1 MTEYIN
7 DGGYGEKQG
16 VYHFK
21 FTPREFI
28 CPRAFWSQYS
38 IYLERL
44 YSIFNNAVNDFRKSH
59 SWKECC
65 NSKGYGKLGLYR
77 LFVSIRLDNSLRND
91 AENAGLYTEKDIINY
106 YNDKKQV

>member
-28 CPRAFWSQYS
+28 CPREFWSQYTK
-38 IYLERL
+38 YLERL
-44 YSIFNNAVNDFRKSH
+44 YNIFNNAAQRLLKDNPKNLVSDDF
-59 SWKECC
+59 
-65 NSKGYGKLGLYR
+65 GKLALYR
-77 LFVSIRLDNSLRND
+77 LFVGIRLDNSLYND
-91 AENAGLYTEKDIINY
+91 AENAGLLTERDIIDY
-106 YNDKKQV
+106 YNNKKQV